1 MAQAMLR
8 PRLPMWSRLL
18 RRSVAR
24 LLLSGAIVALLLC
37 IAPKVAHAQVAITI
51 YQETSLP
58 RVKLDA
64 NGNLVNVQKRA
75 LNLTPEGVNY
85 QDCIDNV
92 RIRFPVQLGGTF
104 TGNDT
109 FEMWAG
115 LSGDDCSAQTSRT
128 STTAR
133 TCWKLASGLPKTLN
147 QNVDIPVRTI
157 ISGAVNQQNPVD
169 APSICGTVDLTTIAV
184 NFLFF
189 SAGATS
195 TPSATKS
202 LSIQADTVG
211 PSAPTGLSSLPGNT
225 RLIMNW
231 DSISGES
238 GVSVLTGIR
247 VYCDP
252 NHGNGIPAECVNLI
266 NERNAI
272 ASGGTSTPTTTED
285 AGDAGDSGTVA
296 ATLVDGSCISE
307 TDDDSGAIVST
318 VCDAGTDG
326 ATTGDGSVGTGGTC
340 ETSNLAPSTGAFTPS
355 AAFNEC
361 FSCGTITGNTGTS
374 IVASSLRGQPLAN
387 NTTYAIA
394 VAATD
399 AFDNVGPLSGL
410 QCNYPE
416 LTNDFWEAYKNAGG
430 KAGGGCDT
438 TSQSPAGSM
447 AVFGVSAAFVL
458 ATMRKRKKRNA
469 K

>member
-1 MAQAMLR
+1 
-8 PRLPMWSRLL
+8 MWSRLL
-18 RRSVAR
+18 RRTLLR
-24 LLLSGAIVALLLC
+24 LLLSSAIVALFLC
-37 IAPKVAHAQVAITI
+37 IAPTVARAQVAITI

-58 RVKLDA
+58 RVNFNA
-64 NGNLVNVQKRA
+64 NGALVQVAKRA

-85 QDCIDNV
+85 QDCLDNV
-92 RIRFPVQLGGTF
+92 RIRFPVQLSGSF

-109 FEMWAG
+109 FEVWAG
-115 LSGDDCSAQTSRT
+115 LSGSDCSDQRDRT
-128 STTAR
+128 SSTSP
-133 TCWKLASGLPKTLN
+133 TCWPLATGLPKTLN

-157 ISGAVNQQNPVD
+157 MSGIKDKTKPDDSA
-169 APSICGTVDLTTIAV
+169 SICGTVDLTTIAV
-184 NFLFF
+184 NFLYFA
-189 SAGATS
+189 AGQTS
-195 TPSATKS
+195 TPSTSHAVS
-202 LSIQADTVG
+202 VQVDTVG

-252 NHGNGIPAECVNLI
+252 NHSNSIPAACAKLI
-266 NERNAI
+266 AERAAVPLSDGGNASTTNTPD
-272 ASGGTSTPTTTED
+272 AGEGGVTSTAD
-285 AGDAGDSGTVA
+285 L
-296 ATLVDGSCISE
+296 LVDGSCITE
-307 TDDDSGAIVST
+307 TNEAGDPVST
-318 VCDAGTDG
+318 VCDAGEDSGTD
-326 ATTGDGSVGTGGTC
+326 ATTSTTPDVDGTAVGSGGSC
-340 ETSNLAPSTGAFTPS
+340 ETSNLAPTTGAFTPS
-355 AAFNEC
+355 AAFDEC
-361 FSCGTITGNTGTS
+361 FSCGNITGNTGTS
-374 IVASSLRGQPLAN
+374 IVATTLRGQPLLN

-416 LTNDFWEAYKNAGG
+416 VTNDFWEAYKNAGG

-438 TSQSPAGSM
+438 TSQSPAGSII
-447 AVFGVSAAFVL
+447 VFGISAAFVL
-458 ATMRKRKKRNA
+458 ARLRQRRKNRNA